1 MKGAYFYTAVLCFAS
16 GIFVRSFF
24 EIGLPIVLWLMILAL
39 GVMVV
44 WRKKSEA
51 LFAPYLV
58 VLCFGF
64 IFLALGI
71 LRLELTTLLSLPS
84 MLEAKI
90 GKIVELTGIVIR
102 EPDVR
107 ERSQHL
113 TVKVANETIL
123 VTTDRYAT
131 VSYGDEITFKGK
143 LELPASFETDFGRTF
158 NYAGYLKAR
167 GISYTMSFVDLSTI
181 AINRDSRFLYWL
193 YQNKKKFTQIL
204 ESNIPEPQVGL
215 GEGLL
220 LGIKQALGSDIEDAF
235 RKTGIIHIVVLSGYN
250 VLLVV
255 TFVMYILAVFL
266 RVRLR
271 AVVGIMAIIL
281 FALLVGLSATVI
293 RASIM
298 AILVLVA
305 EAIGRQYAIWRG
317 LFLAGLVMLLINPY
331 LLVYDIG
338 FQLSFMATL
347 GLILI
352 APQFETS
359 LIKVPTTIGIRGF
372 LLATLATQIAVA
384 PLLLYHMG
392 QFSVVAVIVNV
403 LVLPAVSTAMLLTF
417 LTGIVGGVSAILALP
432 FAYGAY
438 LVLSFIIKIAVWF
451 STLPFA
457 TISVSAFPFY
467 LVPVT
472 YLIMAGVL
480 YWFHRRRLI
489 NSDVILPAD
498 ISAWTIVPEFAI
510 EKEKVVIKMDEGREQ
525 SSRPSSQKPIA
536 KNDDEVPVFFR

>member
-90 GKIVELTGIVIR
+90 GKIVELTCIVIR

-193 YQNKKKFTQIL
+193 YQNKKNFTQIL

-451 STLPFA
+451 ST
-457 TISVSAFPFY
+457 
-467 LVPVT
+467 
-472 YLIMAGVL
+472 
-480 YWFHRRRLI
+480 
-489 NSDVILPAD
+489 
-498 ISAWTIVPEFAI
+498 
-510 EKEKVVIKMDEGREQ
+510 
-525 SSRPSSQKPIA
+525 
-536 KNDDEVPVFFR
+536 